1 MRPRMRDERAKILE
15 AMDAIN
21 EADDEEAYVA
31 AQVAQA
37 VEVVEEQIKADE
49 GD

>member
-1 MRPRMRDERAKILE
+1 MREERTQILE

-37 VEVVEEQIKADE
+37 VEVVEEQIRADD